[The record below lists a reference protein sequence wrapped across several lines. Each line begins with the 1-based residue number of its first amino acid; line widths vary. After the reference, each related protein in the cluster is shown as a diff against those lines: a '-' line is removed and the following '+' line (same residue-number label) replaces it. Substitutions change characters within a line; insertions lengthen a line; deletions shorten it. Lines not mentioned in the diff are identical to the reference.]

1 MHTGRGVFIV
11 IEGTDGSGKGTQFTR
26 LTERLTNEGYDVAT
40 FDFPQYD
47 QPSSYFVKEYL
58 NGKYGGPNE
67 VGPYTGSL
75 FYALDRFEAAPKI
88 RQALD
93 AGKVV
98 LANRYVGSN
107 MAHQGTKFTH
117 AEERRGYFI
126 WLDNLEFEMLKSPR
140 PTLSFVLRVPAEISQ
155 QLVDKKAA
163 RSYTDRKRD
172 IHEADLDHLKK
183 ALAVYDD
190 MCQLFPKDFQRIDCT
205 RDDAL
210 LEIDAVH
217 DIIWQKVLPMLPS
230 KKKTKPA
237 TAQTSAA
244 DAPAATVAVSE
255 PQTPKAEAPEP
266 AAAKP
271 ASPTSDSLSMQASSL
286 LLQKLRSTSGA
297 IITEANPLGLKQ
309 EDGTYAYYIPP
320 YFDQHVREQYQSYM
334 DQIFA
339 TYDTI
344 KTSLESHLDDAA
356 KATVIAR
363 QVLPVAA
370 IQAITI
376 QADDTALGHLLSSLL
391 SDTIPGI
398 QRAAQTLLA
407 EVKANRPTFF
417 HDQATFEQNKI
428 AVTYAATRQQKL
440 QSLVKQQL
448 PDHHTEAAGSA
459 RLINVWPRNE
469 FDSVSDMIYGLT
481 NLPLQDIKQQTA
493 SWPYDKKV
501 AVLEAY
507 LGNRE
512 NRYQL
517 PGMALQNIHYTW
529 DLVTS
534 YDVLH
539 TLQAGKHAAQ
549 ALWQELTPRYGYE
562 VPQAI
567 DDAGLTDQFEACF
580 DLSLRL
586 HSLLQGAGYQTE
598 SQYATLHGHQLRW
611 TMQHTAYEA
620 ISFIETPQATK
631 AAQQLQATLR
641 EKISDVHP
649 TIGDAITDAS

>member
-1 MHTGRGVFIV
+1 MHTGQGVFIV

-88 RQALD
+88 RQALEE
-93 AGKVV
+93 GKVV

-107 MAHQGTKFTH
+107 MAHQGTKFNH

-163 RSYTDRKRD
+163 RSYTDKKRD

-205 RDDAL
+205 RDGAL

-217 DIIWQKVLPMLPS
+217 DIIWQKVLPMLPP
-230 KKKTKPA
+230 KKKAKSAVAAAEVKNTVKTTAVKMPRPETTADPA
-237 TAQTSAA
+237 
-244 DAPAATVAVSE
+244 
-255 PQTPKAEAPEP
+255 KP
-266 AAAKP
+266 AAA
-271 ASPTSDSLSMQASSL
+271 TDGSLSLRASSFL
-286 LLQKLRSTSGA
+286 VQKLRRTPGA
-297 IITEANPLGLKQ
+297 AITETSPVGIKK
-309 EDGTYAYYIPP
+309 EDGTYAYYTPD

-339 TYDTI
+339 AYDTI
-344 KTSLESHLDDAA
+344 KTALEAHVGDAA
-356 KATVIAR
+356 QAAVIAR

-370 IQAITI
+370 IQDVTI
-376 QADDTALGHLLSSLL
+376 QADDNALGHLLSALL
-391 SDTIPGI
+391 SDNVPGI
-398 QRAAQTLLA
+398 QRAAQSVLA
-407 EVKANRPTFF
+407 EVKANKPAFF
-417 HDQATFEQNKI
+417 HDQSIFEQNKT

-440 QSLVKQQL
+440 QNLVKQQL
-448 PDHHTEAAGSA
+448 PDYHAEVSAPA
-459 RLINVWPRNE
+459 RLVSVWPRNE
-469 FDSVSDMIYGLT
+469 LESIPDMIYGFT
-481 NLPLQDIKQQTA
+481 NLPLLDIKQQVA
-493 SWPYDKKV
+493 DWPYEKKV
-501 AVLEAY
+501 AVIEAY
-507 LGNRE
+507 LGDRHD
-512 NRYQL
+512 RHQV
-517 PGMALQNIHYTW
+517 PGTALQNIHYTW
-529 DLVTS
+529 DLTTS
-534 YDVLH
+534 YDALH
-539 TLQAGKHAAQ
+539 TLQAADTIAQ
-549 ALWQELTPRYGYE
+549 ATWQELTPRYGYD
-562 VPQAI
+562 VPTI
-567 DDAGLTDQFEACF
+567 VNDAGLTDQFEACF

-586 HSLLQGAGYQTE
+586 HSLLHSAGYQPE
-598 SQYATLHGHQLRW
+598 SQYATLYGHQLRW
-611 TMQHTAYEA
+611 TLHHTAHDA
-620 ISFIETPQATK
+620 IRLIENPDVADSAK
-631 AAQQLQATLR
+631 QLQAMLH
-641 EKISDVHP
+641 EKLSEAHP
-649 TIGDAITDAS
+649 IIGDAIVIPS